1 METQTN
7 SSITLRWEAP
17 NGPEPENYWV
27 QWTGDGDAT
36 GSQNT
41 TNTTVTV
48 EGLEAGT
55 LYEFSVFAVKDG
67 VSSSWVLL
75 NGTTGE
81 RQPLF
86 VLFLCFLMG
95 GDRRWWRVDRRT
107 WHTPSPRVP
116 LGQIS
121 RG

>member
-1 METQTN
+1 METQTT

-27 QWTGDGDAT
+27 QWTGDGNAT

-41 TNTTVTV
+41 TDPAVTV

-67 VSSSWVLL
+67 VSSSPVPV
-75 NGTTGE
+75 NGATGE

-86 VLFLCFLMG
+86 VLFLFFFNG
-95 GDRRWWRVDRRT
+95 R
-107 WHTPSPRVP
+107 
-116 LGQIS
+116 
-121 RG
+121 